1 MGAGDWNG
9 VGDRPRAEG
18 DGANDYGH
26 HYEYAYP
33 PASAPHP
40 GYGPDVNA
48 VHIPSPAMSD
58 VHAPMTDAG
67 HGPDHDP
74 RAGAGGNGHAHS
86 HSHGP
91 AAPVSRHL
99 RKVIAAILIPFTV
112 AVVVGMVVLWPGGAP
127 SHKRTGVGF
136 DRQTQQATVTK
147 VVSVSCASVNASG

>member
-1 MGAGDWNG
+1 MTTTQQPPYPPTGPQHGHEHGHGSGSGDDHG
-9 VGDRPRAEG
+9 SGG
-18 DGANDYGH
+18 DG
-26 HYEYAYP
+26 E
-33 PASAPHP
+33 
-40 GYGPDVNA
+40 
-48 VHIPSPAMSD
+48 
-58 VHAPMTDAG
+58 
-67 HGPDHDP
+67 HGS
-74 RAGAGGNGHAHS
+74 GAGGGHGHS